1 MENRRPQSQHQP
13 QPLRIAKTPTLSKL
27 GVGPIS
33 RYPHIP
39 RRRSSL
45 CAVSRTCS
53 GQSAISTRTPSLGN
67 DVGELQI
74 LKTRVNANVS
84 DEAFRRDL
92 DDVDELD
99 VSHSRLC
106 FEGIGSDR

>member
-1 MENRRPQSQHQP
+1 M
-13 QPLRIAKTPTLSKL
+13 
-27 GVGPIS
+27 
-33 RYPHIP
+33 
-39 RRRSSL
+39 
-45 CAVSRTCS
+45 
-53 GQSAISTRTPSLGN
+53 
-67 DVGELQI
+67 GELQI